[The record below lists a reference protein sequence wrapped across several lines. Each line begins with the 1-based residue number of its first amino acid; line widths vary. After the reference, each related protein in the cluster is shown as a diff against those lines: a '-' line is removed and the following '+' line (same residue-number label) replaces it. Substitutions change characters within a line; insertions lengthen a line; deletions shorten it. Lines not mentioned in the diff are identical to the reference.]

1 MKKLFLAFSLLAATF
16 VANAQ
21 NQTQTTPTQATTP
34 ILSKKGYAILPEA
47 GDWGL
52 SFSASP
58 LINYFGNAFHGTG
71 AYTLPSNT
79 SYTTPY
85 PNIAQPITAITG
97 KYFLDA
103 NTAVRALLG
112 VNMTSSTQKALVND
126 VTSTSTPQA
135 QVTDKLRTGTTGFYL
150 GAGLEKRKGIGRV
163 QGFYGA
169 QAILGIASSSNN
181 YTYGNSLSATHT
193 THTQS
198 FGQTQGLLK
207 ATSGTTF
214 TMAVVGFVGVEY
226 FFAPKIS
233 LGAEYQWGPSL
244 SLTGKGQTQIQSWNG
259 TTNSSTTTTT
269 KAYGGGSS
277 TSLGLGAGLTS
288 VNLNFYF

>member
-1 MKKLFLAFSLLAATF
+1 MKKLFLAFSLLTATF
-16 VANAQ
+16 AANAQ
-21 NQTQTTPTQATTP
+21 NQTQTTPANTP
-34 ILSKKGYAILPEA
+34 ILSKKGYSILPEA

-58 LINYFGNAFHGTG
+58 IINYFGNAFHGTG
-71 AYTLPSNT
+71 VYTAPTT

-112 VNMTSSTQKALVND
+112 VNMTSNTQKALVD
-126 VTSTSTPQA
+126 QAGSTSTPPA
-135 QVTDKLRTGTTGFYL
+135 QVTDKFTASTTGFYI

-169 QAILGIASSSNN
+169 QAILGIASSSNK
-181 YTYGNSLSATHT
+181 YTYGNSLTATH
-193 THTQS
+193 QNDAPQ
-198 FGQTQGLLK
+198 FGQANGLLQTK
-207 ATSGTTF
+207 SGSTF
-214 TMAVVGFVGVEY
+214 TIAVVGFIGVEY
-226 FFAPKIS
+226 FFAPKVS
-233 LGAEYQWGPSL
+233 LGAEYQWGPSM
-244 SLTGKGQTQIQSWNG
+244 SFTGQGSTKVQTWNG
-259 TTNSSTTTTT
+259 ATNSVNTTTT
-269 KAYGGGSS
+269 KGYTAGSNA